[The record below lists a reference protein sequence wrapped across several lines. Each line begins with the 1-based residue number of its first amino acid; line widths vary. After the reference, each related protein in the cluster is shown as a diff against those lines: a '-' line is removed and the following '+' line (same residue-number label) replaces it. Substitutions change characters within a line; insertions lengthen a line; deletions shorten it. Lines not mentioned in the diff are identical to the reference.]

1 MGQLIL
7 RSVGGVDQP
16 ALYTVDLLNGDY
28 ANIVRGNGGWT
39 LIIHPKDYSPYDRGL
54 FSTPNDALA
63 VLEAEVNA
71 RILAGHSAAYTAT
84 AQAAMDRRQQAS
96 VRHAGSRDSSQH
108 DRRKAI

>member
-1 MGQLIL
+1 MGQLVL

-28 ANIVRGNGGWT
+28 ANIVRGTGVWT
-39 LIIHPKDYSPYDRGL
+39 LIIHPQNLTPRDRGL
-54 FSTPNDALA
+54 FSTPNDALL

-71 RILAGHSAAYTAT
+71 RILAGHHTISV
-84 AQAAMDRRQQAS
+84 QAAIDRRQQARVHHVGSESS
-96 VRHAGSRDSSQH
+96 VQH